1 MKRKSNPKKA
11 GIDKIKA
18 AYKEL
23 SESGEKTTQD
33 NVAQTL
39 GISKQSVSKT
49 LNWNNESTTKY
60 RFTEEELA
68 VFVAQ
73 LKSMETASKTLNEL
87 KELVGY
93 PRSKQAFNKLLRK
106 HEIPFADS
114 RFSDSV
120 GHNKVRPG
128 GTRHKLL
135 NLKVDISNMTIQEV
149 HKLIDCKATI
159 NSLRVICYRNKI
171 QYKKVS
177 HHV

>member
-18 AYKEL
+18 TFKEL
-23 SESGEKTTQD
+23 TGNGEKATQG
-33 NVAQTL
+33 NVAQAL

-49 LNWNNESTTKY
+49 LNWNNESTTKF
-60 RFTEEELA
+60 RFTEQEIS
-68 VFVAQ
+68 VFIAQ
-73 LKSMETASKTLNEL
+73 LKSMETATKSLNDL
-87 KELVGY
+87 KQLVGY

-106 HEIPFADS
+106 HGIPFSDS

-135 NLKVDISNMTIQEV
+135 NLKVDISTMTIQEL
-149 HKLIDCKATI
+149 HKLIDCKATVE
-159 NSLRVICYRNKI
+159 SLRVICHRHKI